1 MHEQDTLTRG
11 SVISHTELAF
21 ASTRAACAAA
31 ELFSLLLLLP
41 PPDDE
46 EVGVED
52 AFEEEGSV
60 LMATTPPLS
69 PTAESGDC
77 CGGGTVGVARMMQS
91 CQTRSGMRTAGELLI
106 SAEDMLF

>member
-1 MHEQDTLTRG
+1 MIHEHGTLTRG

-21 ASTRAACAAA
+21 ASTWAAID
-31 ELFSLLLLLP
+31 ELFSLLLLP
-41 PPDDE
+41 DDDE

-52 AFEEEGSV
+52 AFEEGSV

-77 CGGGTVGVARMMQS
+77 CGGGTVGVACIIQS

-106 SAEDMLF
+106 TAEDMLF

>member
-1 MHEQDTLTRG
+1 MMHEQDTLTRG

-21 ASTRAACAAA
+21 ASIMAACAAID
-31 ELFSLLLLLP
+31 ELFSLLLLP
-41 PPDDE
+41 DDDDE

-52 AFEEEGSV
+52 AFEEGSV
-60 LMATTPPLS
+60 LMVTTPPLS

-77 CGGGTVGVARMMQS
+77 CGGGTVGVACMIQS

-106 SAEDMLF
+106 NAEDMLL